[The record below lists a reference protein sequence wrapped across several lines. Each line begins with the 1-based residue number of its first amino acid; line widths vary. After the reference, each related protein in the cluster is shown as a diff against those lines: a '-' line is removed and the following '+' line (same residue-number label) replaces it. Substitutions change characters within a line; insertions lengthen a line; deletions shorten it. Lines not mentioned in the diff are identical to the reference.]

1 MECAATSQ
9 PQKGKAVGVLFMLG
23 WSFGSG
29 VIVTRNIS
37 SVSCFLT
44 STPPAK
50 FVYLLLFL

>member
-9 PQKGKAVGVLFMLG
+9 PQKGQGC
-23 WSFGSG
+23 WSTVYARLVFGSG

-50 FVYLLLFL
+50 FVYLLLF